1 MTKRR
6 VPARAAKQSLARAG
20 AAALVAVALFAAGGE
35 ARAAELATLS
45 LNGETAPTR
54 SFNLDP
60 REVVWTLR
68 ATDQDGNAFPIT
80 GVEVTTT
87 ITANARLLSLLNVS
101 LDRRDA
107 ADGLSATLTL
117 AFAVGVR
124 GNDVQVRLVAAAAD
138 VSAVATMDFLASPVV
153 VGFLPTEYEV
163 SESVGHA
170 TVCAVVL
177 SGHLSRY
184 ADAPNPEIMF
194 QTGPGTANSGTD
206 YNRLS
211 QTLRYSGAVIEHCVD
226 IAIVDDDIPEDTETF
241 FASISFGDWQ
251 PPNPR
256 DRDLTTNPDLA
267 VIRITDDDYAQD
279 VTVAALSAA
288 ALPST
293 LLSTAAVI
301 GSGPGELIYGFS
313 VTDGDG
319 DFSPALVQGVN
330 LRVSADSSARFSLT
344 LALVRE
350 PGDAETLLSTIAVTL
365 SSGAA
370 EADAS
375 FVLEAANEIASG
387 ATVIYGIRA
396 VFVDGTGLT
405 DRESAFT
412 IGPPAS
418 GAMVELAATGSS
430 LRADGDADPPERQV
444 TVDVVPVT
452 LKIVDLWTTSPGA
465 DGTASSGGSRYVISG
480 NTYPDMFLRVRG
492 VDAFGNVN
500 TDAGGRIDPNVAE
513 MVILTCP
520 VGCAYAGRLY
530 LNPDGTNPPATGNI
544 ETAGMHFVAPNMFR
558 VFGAAFPH
566 PRLTNTITGLRDT
579 FEGSTVGG
587 PRDGAK
593 YSFGFQIPGGGDDA
607 FFPFTVDIVE
617 AEEVTVAA
625 LPAES
630 LSSPLST
637 AVTDADGAQL
647 IYGFV
652 MEDDGGADI
661 LPALVE
667 RVNLRVSAGSS
678 ARFSLTLA
686 LVREPGDAETLLSTI
701 AVTLSSGGAEA
712 DASFAASFVLEAAD
726 EIASGATATY
736 GVKAWFTDAGVV
748 DGGVF
753 TIGPPAS
760 GDMVVFAA
768 AGSSLRADGDA
779 DPAARQVMIDVVAV
793 TLEIIDLWTTS
804 PEADGKASSGGSRYV
819 ISGDAYPDMFMQ
831 VRGVDTLGNVDT
843 DADGDVLSGLT
854 GGSLGLFYANADGS
868 DSLSNP
874 TLTFITP
881 DRFRVRGAETGDD
894 RSMEHGFRP
903 GGVGPPRDG
912 ARHAITFFDSAFNQI
927 SVFPFA
933 VELVAS
939 ALRLNDYYVFGG
951 TIPHGLR
958 TEVAFGAADVWGVGI
973 GGARDEDYRLG
984 SLADLELELR
994 CLGSNCLRVEQTLQP
1009 TMRGTSLVLTIRVV
1023 LSDPARDRDPLVLAD
1038 IDQPNAFE
1046 LRLRDTAKNLR
1057 ATTETRTVFVAGV
1070 RPREPD
1076 PTLVD
1081 LGFLDLREPGAEEE
1095 YSLAAGGG
1103 VASFDIYLNSAND
1116 NTHAIVLTD
1125 VSAELYAR
1133 ELERNY
1139 RYEWQHEIVHEGF
1152 EVREFRQ
1159 TAGDAGL
1166 AHLRF
1171 DVVDVENDGA
1181 LLVEGA
1187 ALDLSADESKGSLTV
1202 MFPEGILVPH
1212 NLERHLRLEA
1222 YYEFPARCDPACVSD
1237 GATFEWILH
1246 GVEAG
1251 QGIRPLFRVSTTTRS
1266 LDDPE
1271 VIPNTIAAGP
1281 HTRYFELIE
1290 MNTTDI
1296 DRNLVTT
1303 VSVQGDT
1310 FAILD
1315 IRSTSRTAAATYTYA
1330 PAEGAADLFVAYGL
1344 VDAFG
1349 NVDADADVEYAT
1361 LTATFAVDLRESD
1374 GATLIGAA
1382 TSVVHVADGVFKV
1395 PAADMFE
1402 LLSSRA
1408 ATPDGSDLVL
1418 ALRYTLPGE
1427 TQREITAAF
1436 QVEIHGQ
1443 RVEIA
1448 DVAVDR
1454 PPSHGVATNASF
1466 GLRLVGVNGWLDRDH
1481 NPSVSVSSVCGDNC
1495 DTVVQ
1500 SDLSDFPSFAD
1511 GALSGR
1517 ISLRWKPTLVDA
1529 TQGGTIR
1536 LRVQT
1541 FGALRFEGTREFE
1554 VAPLPVVSNPL
1565 ATYRLRGG
1573 EVRTSGEAATAVALE
1588 IASSA
1593 GADDRYAV
1601 DPAYDVD
1608 VEEVR
1613 VQVWPA
1619 DAAGHAFLRFGLAD
1633 ADGEVAADVRRTTL
1647 MAGTGAAAGSSP
1659 VLTVTLTPRT
1669 PWRAAFG
1676 AVSELRV
1683 ALRYEFPDGCRASA
1697 CVVHGAAFNV
1707 GEAEARFS
1715 RAASERVASADAYP
1729 LTGTLTGEVTATEE
1743 GSGTRTVAVP
1753 AERLRLET
1761 LRVVDGPSMGLE
1773 LHPGGG
1779 ETPVWDVGAF
1789 EPDPQTAAETL
1800 LYFDR
1805 HGNSAPGAGDLTD
1818 YEVWL
1823 RFADGSRSR
1832 NIRRASAIELDS
1844 AVLSTAGA
1852 RDGEEI
1858 RVVFGDYLPGAPGES
1873 GVLFRLNV
1881 GASRAVIGDLELELR
1896 GLPPGEETPLAEVAI
1911 EFLNEPVATPDLD
1924 AGVYTFLWSARC
1936 ADCSGWRML
1945 DGGRELPVSVAGGV
1959 YRAETTRTVSMGR
1972 HALRGLSV
1980 VATTAAGTD
1989 ATLEELILSV
1999 RTADGRSIG
2008 EKTLVTNAPVR
2019 RDSVSPSACAGAIDS
2034 VDDLPNDP
2042 AARDAAQANCLRVA
2056 EAGAFGF
2063 TLEWDAAR
2071 DRQFPSDALTELENA
2086 NPYSIYYRERGAT
2099 ACATPER
2106 PADDAALPTGGSA
2119 TAEYTGVFAVSG
2131 RVTET
2136 RLSAP
2141 NIRAETEYCLLL
2153 EVSDGAWADWA
2164 PVISARTAAYD
2175 PSGDADGDGLPDHLE
2190 SEVNH
2195 DGVVSYLSE
2204 ICGAV
2209 VTEGVAGAQDC
2220 DLDGVPDVVEL
2231 RFGRETDVSVTP
2243 TALKCRANGLRTR
2256 LATALSSLDCR
2267 VEGGGATL
2275 AEVVA
2280 AIGAETLAH
2289 AADNKAPAGDPS
2301 LVAVSV
2307 ADPRTLGDGEFYS
2320 GRYWLSNDSLDTVT
2334 RLDLWPAVDFS
2345 APETVRLP
2353 DAGAVSL
2360 PVQVRLLGVR
2370 PGGNK
2375 RMSVRMR
2382 LVNVS
2387 TPHRLVDRAF
2397 DLQNFFISPPTTGG
2411 EIAEGENDFDL
2422 QANQFTSV
2430 ETARLEVRWRDGV
2443 SPGTMTRTQDI
2454 RLLAEETTATQSAIS
2469 QTLVM
2474 PLSVSFAT
2482 CSVHAHCYEAA
2493 DSTLKA
2499 NLTGMNV
2506 LPVASFTRPTSSML
2520 PADAANHWTLT
2531 LHQFGRAPSR
2541 HTGNS
2546 TETRLLGVTGFG
2558 GGALRVEIQRT
2569 YSLPARLVV
2578 NWSSG
2583 CERGE
2588 VCFGANA
2595 TLFVADI
2602 AAGTTRTVTTQA
2614 IEALQGYEV
2623 GAHYRAD
2630 APADVEAPAR
2640 AVTPEPGVKIR
2651 LGELAARRCLN
2662 DPDACSGRDMEADQG
2677 LRLNDDH
2684 PACQALGDLSALP
2697 CLDFELFCAAGSD
2710 GCLREAAADVVF
2722 PLSAPLRG
2730 DHWLYYSRPAAD
2742 GGYLRCPFVQTGMPA
2757 HVRPVAGCP
2766 GADQTPAF
2774 IEAVY
2779 LDRIHAAPDSDAAAC
2794 PTVNDPSWRPLA
2806 EMQTQGADLS
2816 TANCLRVAYTDNGPN
2831 DAAPEVGLIA
2841 DPMTVGTPSG
2851 AAAAGA
2857 DGFDPLAG
2865 NFGSGAGGGAL
2876 GVLALLALA
2885 LLTLMSLISLPS
2897 RSTNI
2902 SPPASAGGDVAAK
2915 RRQRGGL
2922 AKTLAVLL
2930 ALALGAA
2937 PQARAADW
2945 KVFDDAADFF
2955 GEVFSGDF
2963 FAEGAWATGLDLAL
2977 SGFDRD
2983 IGGVQEDADDNDYG
2997 FRLRGHWDQDGVWG
3011 EGLAAELWWA
3021 DLGSAALRPDG
3032 GGEEVDF
3039 DYEAY
3044 GLGLTWG
3051 WALPR
3056 FDWLSIGG
3064 FDLNPNH
3071 VFAGGGW
3078 RDIDVADADGD
3089 GVYFTTGL
3097 SWNVGEWFNAPGEEW
3112 SLRVSYDVFDSEGVD
3127 YFAIGLTHRFG
3138 AAATRALPT
3147 ARTDARK
3154 RLTRRARRGALASC
3168 GEWDSCACQRPIN
3181 ANARGWYVQVATYS
3195 DNGLAVARKRMR
3207 QLREAG
3213 YREVGLRDNGRG
3225 LHALRVSVRGDCREA
3240 EALKGRL
3247 DQMLNVDSMLR
3258 GWKDRPY

>member
-87 ITANARLLSLLNVS
+87 ITANARLLSLLDVS

-153 VGFLPTEYEV
+153 VGFLQTEYEV
-163 SESVGHA
+163 SESGGSQ
-170 TVCAVVL
+170 TVCVTLL
-177 SGHLSRY
+177 SGHLSHY
-184 ADAPNPEIMF
+184 ADAPNPEIMLV
-194 QTGPGTANSGTD
+194 TGPGTANSGTD
-206 YNRLS
+206 YNTLS
-211 QTLRYSGAVIEHCVD
+211 QTLRFSGGMIERCAD

-241 FASISFGDWQ
+241 FASIQFNGWQ

-256 DRDLTTNPDLA
+256 DRDLMTNPDLA
-267 VIRITDDDYAQD
+267 VILITDDDTAQE
-279 VTVAALSAA
+279 VTVD
-288 ALPST
+288 ALPAESFAST
-293 LLSTAAVI
+293 LLTTASVI
-301 GSGPGELIYGFS
+301 GTTGEIIYGFR
-313 VTDGDG
+313 VTDAGNADAL
-319 DFSPALVQGVN
+319 PALVQGVN
-330 LRVSADSSARFSLT
+330 LRVAVAAQLDSGVSM
-344 LALVRE
+344 ALVLVRD
-350 PGDAETLLSTIAVTL
+350 PD
-365 SSGAA
+365 GAA
-370 EADAS
+370 TILKS
-375 FVLEAANEIASG
+375 NGFVLQAGDTQRSVSLSLGTADTIASG
-387 ATVIYGIRA
+387 TSATYGIRA
-396 VFVDGTGLT
+396 VFADGTGLT

-412 IGPPAS
+412 IGPPTS

-430 LRADGDADPPERQV
+430 LRADGDADPPARRV
-444 TVDVVPVT
+444 TVDVVAVT
-452 LKIVDLWTTSPGA
+452 LEILDLWTTSPEA
-465 DGTASSGGSRYVISG
+465 DGTASLGGSRYVITG

-617 AEEVTVAA
+617 AAEVTVDE
-625 LPAES
+625 LPTES

-637 AVTDADGAQL
+637 AAVDADSAQL

-686 LVREPGDAETLLSTI
+686 LVRESGDAETLLSTI

-753 TIGPPAS
+753 TIGPPTS
-760 GDMVVFAA
+760 GSMVELAA
-768 AGSSLRADGDA
+768 TGSSLRADRDA
-779 DPAARQVMIDVVAV
+779 DPAERQVMIDVVAV
-793 TLEIIDLWTTS
+793 TLEIIDLWTTDPAVDGVNS
-804 PEADGKASSGGSRYV
+804 PGGSRYV
-819 ISGDAYPDMFMQ
+819 ISGDAYPDMFVR
-831 VRGVDTLGNVDT
+831 VRGVDTLGNVDA
-843 DADGDVLSGLT
+843 DADADVLSGLT
-854 GGSLGLFYANADGS
+854 FSLGAFFANADGS
-868 DSLSNP
+868 NQRGNP
-874 TLTFITP
+874 RITFMAP
-881 DRFRVRGAETGDD
+881 DRFRVQGAETGDR
-894 RSMEHGFRP
+894 RSLENSFT
-903 GGVGPPRDG
+903 GVGLRDG
-912 ARHAITFFDSAFNQI
+912 ARHAFAFI
-927 SVFPFA
+927 VGDDRPSFPFA
-933 VELVAS
+933 VDVVAS
-939 ALRLNDYYVFGG
+939 ALRLNYSYVFGG
-951 TIPHGLR
+951 DFPHGLR
-958 TEVAFGAADVWGVGI
+958 TEVAFGAEDVWGVGI

-984 SLADLELELR
+984 SLADLQAELR
-994 CLGSNCLRVEQTLQP
+994 CLGSNCLRVEQTRQP
-1009 TMRGTSLVLTIRVV
+1009 VMRGSSLVLTIRVL
-1023 LSDPARDRDPLVLAD
+1023 LSDPTVRGSINIDPGHA
-1038 IDQPNAFE
+1038 NAFG
-1046 LRLRDTAKNLR
+1046 LRLRDSAQNLR
-1057 ATTETRTVFVAGV
+1057 STTETRTVFVANR
-1070 RPREPD
+1070 RPKEEP
-1076 PTLVD
+1076 PELTT
-1081 LGFLDLREPGAEEE
+1081 LGFLDARERTEQT
-1095 YSLAAGGG
+1095 LTTTVGG
-1103 VASFDIYLNSAND
+1103 VASFTIHLFSTSDDIQEGSEERRD
-1116 NTHAIVLTD
+1116 
-1125 VSAELYAR
+1125 ER
-1133 ELERNY
+1133 ERERNY
-1139 RYEWQHEIVHEGF
+1139 RYEWQHEILHRGF

-1171 DVVDVENDGA
+1171 DVVDVENDDA
-1181 LLVEGA
+1181 VLVEGA
-1187 ALDLSADESKGSLTV
+1187 ALDLSADESKGSLTIL
-1202 MFPEGILVPH
+1202 FPEPFVVPH
-1212 NLERHLRLEA
+1212 DLTRHLRLDA

-1237 GATFEWILH
+1237 GATFALITH
-1246 GVEAG
+1246 GLESG
-1251 QGIRPLFRVSTTTRS
+1251 KGIRPLFGVSTTTRS

-1271 VIPNTIAAGP
+1271 VIPNTISAGP
-1281 HTRYFELIE
+1281 ATRFTEYTLRTQPNPHKHSE
-1290 MNTTDI
+1290 
-1296 DRNLVTT
+1296 VT

-1315 IRSTSRTAAATYTYA
+1315 IRSTSRTAAATHVYA

-1374 GATLIGAA
+1374 GATLIGEA
-1382 TSVVHVADGVFKV
+1382 TSVVHVADGVFRV

-1481 NPSVSVSSVCGDNC
+1481 NPFVSVSSVCGDNC
-1495 DTVVQ
+1495 DTVLQ
-1500 SDLSDFPSFAD
+1500 SHLSDFPSFAD

-1517 ISLRWKPTLVDA
+1517 ISLRWTPTLVDA

-1541 FGALRFEGTREFE
+1541 SGALRFEGTREFE

-1659 VLTVTLTPRT
+1659 VLTVTLTPET

-1683 ALRYEFPDGCRASA
+1683 ALRYEFPGGCRASA

-1715 RAASERVASADAYP
+1715 RAASERVASADAYM

-1743 GSGTRTVAVP
+1743 GSGTRTVAVS

-1789 EPDPQTAAETL
+1789 DPDPQTAAETL

-1832 NIRRASAIELDS
+1832 DIRRASAIELDS

-1881 GASRAVIGDLELELR
+1881 GASRAVIGDLELRE
-1896 GLPPGEETPLAEVAI
+1896 LPPGEETPLAEVAI

-2086 NPYSIYYRERGAT
+2086 NPYSIYYRERGAR
-2099 ACATPER
+2099 ACATPQR

-2190 SEVNH
+2190 GEVNH

-2220 DLDGVPDVVEL
+2220 DLDGVPDAVEL
-2231 RFGRETDVSVTP
+2231 RFGRETDVTLAP
-2243 TALKCRANGLRTR
+2243 PALKCRANGLRTR

-2370 PGGNK
+2370 PGGNR

-2422 QANQFTSV
+2422 QASQFTSV

-2454 RLLAEETTATQSAIS
+2454 RLLAEETTSTQSAIS

-2482 CSVHAHCYEAA
+2482 CGVHAHCYEAA

-2865 NFGSGAGGGAL
+2865 NLGSGAGGGAL

-3011 EGLAAELWWA
+3011 EGLAAEAWWA

-3032 GGEEVDF
+3032 GGEEADF

-3138 AAATRALPT
+3138 AAARPAASRAEVG
-3147 ARTDARK
+3147 K
-3154 RLTRRARRGALASC
+3154 RLPRRARRGALASC

>member
-6 VPARAAKQSLARAG
+6 VPTRAAKQSLARAG

-87 ITANARLLSLLNVS
+87 ITANARLLSLLDVS

-153 VGFLPTEYEV
+153 VGFLQTEYEV
-163 SESVGHA
+163 SESGGSQ
-170 TVCAVVL
+170 TVCVTLL
-177 SGHLSRY
+177 SGHLSHY
-184 ADAPNPEIMF
+184 ADAPNPEIMLV
-194 QTGPGTANSGTD
+194 TGPGTANSGTD
-206 YNRLS
+206 YNTLS
-211 QTLRYSGAVIEHCVD
+211 QTLRFSGGMIERCAD

-241 FASISFGDWQ
+241 FASIQFNGWQ

-256 DRDLTTNPDLA
+256 DRDLMTNPDLA
-267 VIRITDDDYAQD
+267 VIQITDDDTAQE
-279 VTVAALSAA
+279 VTVD
-288 ALPST
+288 ALPAASFAST
-293 LLSTAAVI
+293 LLTTAAVD
-301 GSGPGELIYGFS
+301 SSTGETIYGF
-313 VTDGDG
+313 VLTDAGNADAL
-319 DFSPALVQGVN
+319 PALVERVN
-330 LRVSADSSARFSLT
+330 LRVGAVAQLDSGMGLI
-344 LALVRE
+344 LALVRD
-350 PGDAETLLSTIAVTL
+350 PGGAMETQL
-365 SSGAA
+365 SSRLTILAPGTMEVDAPLVLRSGA
-370 EADAS
+370 DM
-375 FVLEAANEIASG
+375 IASG
-387 ATVIYGIRA
+387 AAVTYGIKA
-396 VFVDGTGLT
+396 WFIVEGGKEIT
-405 DRESAFT
+405 DRQSIFT
-412 IGPPAS
+412 IGPPTS
-418 GAMVELAATGSS
+418 GSMVELAATGSS
-430 LRADGDADPPERQV
+430 LRLDGDADPPARRV
-444 TVDVVPVT
+444 TMDVVPVT
-452 LKIVDLWTTSPGA
+452 LKITDVWTTSPEA
-465 DGTASSGGSRYVISG
+465 DGTASPGGSRYVITG

-492 VDAFGNVN
+492 ADSFGNAD
-500 TDAGGRIDPNVAE
+500 TGGSIDPNDFLE
-513 MVILTCP
+513 PIPLSCSFG
-520 VGCAYAGRLY
+520 GCRYGGAFAV
-530 LNPDGTNPPATGNI
+530 NPDGTGILTSASNNP
-544 ETAGMHFVAPNMFR
+544 GMVFVAPDRFR
-558 VFGAAFPH
+558 VFGSPVPYSNVAFGSTSG
-566 PRLTNTITGLRDT
+566 LQNSFGVAEGGLRD
-579 FEGSTVGG
+579 
-587 PRDGAK
+587 GARHAI
-593 YSFGFQIPGGGDDA
+593 GIQIPGQDTPFLA
-607 FFPFTVDIVE
+607 FTVDIVE

-678 ARFSLTLA
+678 VRFSLTLA

-712 DASFAASFVLEAAD
+712 DASFALEAAD
-726 EIASGATATY
+726 EIASGTSATY

-753 TIGPPAS
+753 TIGPPTS

-768 AGSSLRADGDA
+768 TGSSLRADGDT
-779 DPAARQVMIDVVAV
+779 DPAERQVTIDVVAV

-804 PEADGKASSGGSRYV
+804 PEADGKASPGGSRYV
-819 ISGDAYPDMFMQ
+819 IPGDVFPDMFLQ
-831 VRGVDTLGNVDT
+831 VRGTDTLGNVDT
-843 DADGDVLSGLT
+843 DADADVLSGLT
-854 GGSLGLFYANADGS
+854 GSLGAFFANADGS
-868 DSLSNP
+868 NP
-874 TLTFITP
+874 RGNPRITFVAP
-881 DRFRVRGAETGDD
+881 DRFRVQGAETGDS
-894 RSMEHGFRP
+894 RSLENSFT
-903 GGVGPPRDG
+903 GVGPRDG
-912 ARHAITFFDSAFNQI
+912 ARHAFTLIVLPAGQAI
-927 SVFPFA
+927 PVYPFA
-933 VELVAS
+933 VDVVAT
-939 ALRLNDYYVFGG
+939 ALRLNDYYVFGED
-951 TIPHGLR
+951 IPHGLR
-958 TEVAFGAADVWGVGI
+958 TEVAFGAADVWGVGF
-973 GGARDEDYRLG
+973 GGARADYRLG
-984 SLADLELELR
+984 SLADLQAELR
-994 CLGSNCLRVEQTLQP
+994 CIGSNCLSVEQTMQP
-1009 TMRGTSLVLTIRVV
+1009 VMRGTSLVLTIRV
-1023 LSDPARDRDPLVLAD
+1023 LLNDPTRDRQAHLGVNDA
-1038 IDQPNAFE
+1038 NAFE
-1046 LRLRDTAKNLR
+1046 LRLRDSAQNLGG
-1057 ATTETRTVFVAGV
+1057 TTETRTVLVV
-1070 RPREPD
+1070 RSRPAEPD
-1076 PTLVD
+1076 PDPELLTLGVLDVRDEGVD
-1081 LGFLDLREPGAEEE
+1081 Q
-1095 YSLAAGGG
+1095 SVGGG
-1103 VASFDIYLNSAND
+1103 MVSFTVWLLSTNDKAANATLESVRD
-1116 NTHAIVLTD
+1116 RG
-1125 VSAELYAR
+1125 ERR
-1133 ELERNY
+1133 ERERNY
-1139 RYEWQHEIVHEGF
+1139 RYEWQHEIAHEGF

-1159 TAGDAGL
+1159 TAGGAGL

-1171 DVVDVENDGA
+1171 DVVDVDNDDA
-1181 LLVEGA
+1181 VLAKGA
-1187 ALDLSADESKGSLTV
+1187 ALDLSGDGSKGSLTV
-1202 MFPEGILVPH
+1202 RFPEAIIVPH
-1212 NLERHLRLEA
+1212 DLTRRLRLDA
-1222 YYEFPARCDPACVSD
+1222 YYEFPERCDPACVTD
-1237 GATFEWILH
+1237 GATFGLILNSFE
-1246 GVEAG
+1246 GG
-1251 QGIRPLFRVSTTTRS
+1251 QGVRPLFRVSTTTRGV
-1266 LDDPE
+1266 DDPE
-1271 VIPNTIAAGP
+1271 VIPNTIAAGA
-1281 HTRYFELIE
+1281 HTRYLERTSYDRFEAHKNPEI
-1290 MNTTDI
+1290 
-1296 DRNLVTT
+1296 T

-1315 IRSTSRTAAATYTYA
+1315 IRSTSRTAAATHVYA

-1382 TSVVHVADGVFKV
+1382 TSVVHVADGVFRV

-1481 NPSVSVSSVCGDNC
+1481 NPFVSVSSVCGDNC

-1500 SDLSDFPSFAD
+1500 SHLSDFPSFAD

-1517 ISLRWKPTLVDA
+1517 ISLRWTPTLVDA

-1541 FGALRFEGTREFE
+1541 SGALRFEGTREFE

-1619 DAAGHAFLRFGLAD
+1619 DAAGHAFLRFGLTD

-1683 ALRYEFPDGCRASA
+1683 ALRYEFPGGCRASA

-1715 RAASERVASADAYP
+1715 RAASERVAPADAYM

-1789 EPDPQTAAETL
+1789 DPDPQTAAETL

-1832 NIRRASAIELDS
+1832 DIRRASAIELDS

-1858 RVVFGDYLPGAPGES
+1858 RVVFGEYLPGAPGES

-1881 GASRAVIGDLELELR
+1881 GASRAVIGDLELRE
-1896 GLPPGEETPLAEVAI
+1896 LPPGEETPLAEVAI

-2008 EKTLVTNAPVR
+2008 EKTLAENAPVR

-2086 NPYSIYYRERGAT
+2086 NPYSIYYRERGAR
-2099 ACATPER
+2099 ACATPQR
-2106 PADDAALPTGGSA
+2106 PARDAALPTGGSA

-2220 DLDGVPDVVEL
+2220 DLDGVPDAVEL
-2231 RFGRETDVSVTP
+2231 RFGRETDVTLAP
-2243 TALKCRANGLRTR
+2243 PALKCRANGLRTR

-2353 DAGAVSL
+2353 DTGAVSL

-2422 QANQFTSV
+2422 QASQFTSV

-2454 RLLAEETTATQSAIS
+2454 RLLAEETTSTQSAIS

-2499 NLTGMNV
+2499 NLTGMNT
-2506 LPVASFTRPTSSML
+2506 LPVVNVNRPSSA

-2541 HTGNS
+2541 YTENS

-2602 AAGTTRTVTTQA
+2602 AANSTRTVTTQA

-2662 DPDACSGRDMEADQG
+2662 NPDACSGRDMEADQG

-2697 CLDFELFCAAGSD
+2697 CLDFELFCAAGSEN
-2710 GCLREAAADVVF
+2710 CLREAAADVVF
-2722 PLSAPLRG
+2722 PLSAPLRA

-2865 NFGSGAGGGAL
+2865 NLGSGAGGGAL

-2930 ALALGAA
+2930 ALAFAAA

-2963 FAEGAWATGLDLAL
+2963 FTEGAWATGLDLAL

-3032 GGEEVDF
+3032 GGEEADF

-3056 FDWLSIGG
+3056 FDWLSMGG

-3138 AAATRALPT
+3138 AAPTRALPT
-3147 ARTDARK
+3147 ARPTDARK

-3247 DQMLNVDSMLR
+3247 DALLNVDSMLR
-3258 GWKDRPY
+3258 GWKARPY